1 MLMFFA
7 RTQKEH
13 GWKSPKYRFTRR
25 QREAWEALV
34 EEAEREV
41 DGEGQEE
48 EMGEAREELDEEMMD
63 EVDEAIEVAEEP
75 GQGEGPRPK
84 KLSKIQKACLE
95 FCIAL
100 LNNRITRREYDS
112 PLVCALAVLGVKEDG
127 WKGPEQYPPIL
138 SAVIKIARFMVV
150 QKGLEM
156 SGPEEDSGDETDDDL
171 DDSAYESGPSQRR
184 RPKGCLQLVQKIID
198 RFMVRGSHS
207 PMQWMLDLR
216 TYGLKIH
223 YNTTTRG
230 HVEWTNGDELLYK
243 ELHFSIAQFRGMV
256 HGLASE
262 SRRLLT
268 EELMF
273 GSKAAPV
280 PAVPWESIR
289 DNPTDERPGW
299 NFLKDHRTSMPV
311 DGERWLFERVGESAS
326 IRSRF
331 MKPGT
336 QSGVDRQ
343 AVERYMDRVVEFRE
357 KLAVLMHMTGGQPA
371 RGPELLSV
379 RHSNTVQGGHR
390 NIFIEDGM
398 VVFVTRY
405 HKGYKVS
412 GYVKIIHRYL
422 PREVGE
428 LVVWYMWLVLPFQQ
442 RLEALVWE
450 KEAVSSHMWPA
461 DPSGRKWTTDRLRE
475 ALKRES
481 RIAMGQE
488 WTFAGYREM
497 AIGISRRFL
506 RGSTAFQADEGEE
519 NKEWA
524 EEQAGDSI
532 ADEQAGHTSHVAGLV
547 YARGIME
554 QSGAVADRRQQ
565 FRASS
570 TDWHRFLGF
579 QAGVDDQRRSS
590 KRKRAPFES
599 EADEARVDRWQ
610 RLRKM
615 DARAQLKRMMGEKAE
630 FRGVQEA
637 AIKAITAGESP
648 VVAVMPTGAGKSL
661 LFMLPA

>member
-1 MLMFFA
+1 M
-7 RTQKEH
+7 
-13 GWKSPKYRFTRR
+13 
-25 QREAWEALV
+25 
-34 EEAEREV
+34 
-41 DGEGQEE
+41 
-48 EMGEAREELDEEMMD
+48 
-63 EVDEAIEVAEEP
+63 
-75 GQGEGPRPK
+75 
-84 KLSKIQKACLE
+84 
-95 FCIAL
+95 
-100 LNNRITRREYDS
+100 
-112 PLVCALAVLGVKEDG
+112 
-127 WKGPEQYPPIL
+127 
-138 SAVIKIARFMVV
+138 
-150 QKGLEM
+150 
-156 SGPEEDSGDETDDDL
+156 
-171 DDSAYESGPSQRR
+171 
-184 RPKGCLQLVQKIID
+184 
-198 RFMVRGSHS
+198 
-207 PMQWMLDLR
+207 
-216 TYGLKIH
+216 
-223 YNTTTRG
+223 
-230 HVEWTNGDELLYK
+230 
-243 ELHFSIAQFRGMV
+243 AQFRGMV

-273 GSKAAPV
+273 SSKAAPV

-299 NFLKDHRTSMPV
+299 NFLKDHRTNMPV
-311 DGERWLFERVGESAS
+311 NGERWLFERVGESAS
-326 IRSRF
+326 IR
-331 MKPGT
+331 K
-336 QSGVDRQ
+336 
-343 AVERYMDRVVEFRE
+343 RYMDRVVEFRE
-357 KLAVLMHMTGGQPA
+357 KLAVLMHITGGQPA
-371 RGPELLSV
+371 RGPELLS
-379 RHSNTVQGGHR
+379 
-390 NIFIEDGM
+390 DGM

-412 GYVKIIHRYL
+412 GDVKIIHRYL

-475 ALKRES
+475 ALKREPD
-481 RIAMGQE
+481 RDGPGVDVCRVPGDGDWHQPAV
-488 WTFAGYREM
+488 
-497 AIGISRRFL
+497 L

-532 ADEQAGHTSHVAGLV
+532 ADEQAGHTSHVAGL
-547 YARGIME
+547 
-554 QSGAVADRRQQ
+554 Q

-579 QAGVDDQRRSS
+579 QAGLDDQRRSS

-615 DARAQLKRMMGEKAE
+615 DARAQLKRMMGEEAK

-661 LFMLPA
+661 LFMLPAWAEQGGTTVVVVPLIALRGDMAQRCKKLGISCVEWQSRRPPDAAAVVLVTPESAVGEEFATFLNRLRATRQLDRIIIDECHIVLNRQYTFRKQMQQLGKLVAVETQMVMLTATLPPSEEDELFRRMHFERGQVRMFRAPTARSNIAYRVVRVEKERKRQEVEATVLAMVQQKVRKYKSGKIVVYGNSVPKVKG